1 MKKRSVELTPRAL
14 RELDAAPESLQLRIA
29 LKIKRLS
36 GDPLPRGAPV
46 KRLQGF
52 EAPVFRLR
60 IGDYRAVFVVEEKRI
75 VVLRIIH
82 RRELERAIAALKR

>member
-1 MKKRSVELTPRAL
+1 MRRRTVELTPRAL
-14 RELDAAPESLQLRIA
+14 RELDAMPEPLQLRIA

-36 GDPLPRGAPV
+36 DDPLPRGSLV

-52 EAPVFRLR
+52 EMPVFRLR
-60 IGDYRAVFVVEEKRI
+60 IGDYRAVFVVEENRI

-82 RRELERAIAALKR
+82 RRELERALAALKH